1 MHEVSERPTI
11 EPLPWRERVAHM
23 TLAAIL
29 VVAAGVSI
37 ATPHYRW
44 LVGYGLYAI
53 PAHLLIS
60 FLPNEPALL
69 YVAKLYPPP
78 LVASVGTMACAAA
91 AVLDYWLIGW
101 FVSRGL
107 VRSRLDE
114 SRVYQIAQKIFRK
127 APFLLIVGSALFPVP
142 FYPVKIL
149 AIASGYSLALFVAAV
164 VLGRW
169 PRFYLLAMGGRQVQ
183 APNSWLLGAGVVLEV
198 LILFGMLR
206 SRGGRPPSS

>member
-1 MHEVSERPTI
+1 
-11 EPLPWRERVAHM
+11 M
-23 TLAAIL
+23 TLAAVV
-29 VVAAGVSI
+29 VVAAGVYI
-37 ATPHYRW
+37 AAPHYRW

-78 LVASVGTMACAAA
+78 LVASVGTIACAAT

-107 VRSRLDE
+107 IRSKLDE
-114 SRVYQIAQKIFRK
+114 SRVFQIARKIFRK

-149 AIASGYSLALFVAAV
+149 AIASRYSLALFIAAV

-169 PRFYLLAMGGRQVQ
+169 PRFYLLAVGGRQVQ
-183 APNSWLLGAGVVLEV
+183 APNSWLVGAGAALEL
-198 LILFGMLR
+198 LIVFGIWR
-206 SRGGRPPSS
+206 SRRGSPAPEA